1 MARPSF
7 RRTSLRFA
15 RALLAAVVVLG
26 CGCAGTGSSAPRYR
40 FFELP
45 DSVDAWTP
53 QISGWQARE
62 RAVPDTELL
71 RPDAITGEAPV
82 SEGGAGGAGASA
94 TRGELRAEYFSFR
107 ADRKRELARELAA
120 WIQGEAK
127 RHYIP
132 DGPVDH
138 WATLEETLA
147 RNGDDCDGLELLSFH
162 FLLDLGFRPDEVYRA
177 IVFRASDGQH
187 HMVTLWFES
196 PDDPWVIDP
205 TGAMTGGMPRL
216 SELPGWAPLKLFT
229 EQAEYTVRSNDL
241 SPAGAVARRAP

>member
-1 MARPSF
+1 MA
-7 RRTSLRFA
+7 
-15 RALLAAVVVLG
+15 VLG
-26 CGCAGTGSSAPRYR
+26 CGCAGTGASGPRYR
-40 FFELP
+40 FFETP
-45 DSVDAWTP
+45 DAGDAWTP

-62 RAVPDTELL
+62 LAVPDTEML
-71 RPDAITGEAPV
+71 RPDAAPGDAAV
-82 SEGGAGGAGASA
+82 SEGGSGAATG
-94 TRGELRAEYFSFR
+94 TRGDLRAEYFSFR
-107 ADRKRELARELAA
+107 AERKRQLARDLAG

-147 RNGDDCDGLELLSFH
+147 HNGDDCDGLELLSFH
-162 FLLDLGFRPDEVYRA
+162 FLLDLGFRPEEVYRA

-205 TGAMTGGMPRL
+205 TGAMTSGMPHL
-216 SELPGWAPLKLFT
+216 SELPAWAPLKLFT
-229 EQAEYTVRSNDL
+229 ERAEYTVRSSDL
-241 SPAGAVARRAP
+241 TKAGAVARRAP

>member
-1 MARPSF
+1 MARSVL
-7 RRTSLRFA
+7 RRSSLRFA
-15 RALLAAVVVLG
+15 RALLAVGVVLG
-26 CGCAGTGSSAPRYR
+26 CGCAGTGASAPRYR
-40 FFELP
+40 FFETP
-45 DSVDAWTP
+45 DAGDAWTP
-53 QISGWQARE
+53 QITAWQARE
-62 RAVPDTELL
+62 LAVPDTEML
-71 RPDAITGEAPV
+71 RPDAAPGDAPV
-82 SEGGAGGAGASA
+82 SQGGAGAA
-94 TRGELRAEYFSFR
+94 TGTRGDLRAEYFSFR
-107 ADRKRELARELAA
+107 ADRKRELARELAG

-205 TGAMTGGMPRL
+205 TGAMTSGMPHL
-216 SELPGWAPLKLFT
+216 SELPAWAPLKLFT
-229 EQAEYTVRSNDL
+229 EHAEYTVRSSDL
-241 SPAGAVARRAP
+241 PQAGAVARRAP